1 MKRLSAALLAGLLLA
16 SSLPAMADSRDHG
29 PGRHFQP
36 ERHERYERYDHRS
49 NRGHHNHHRDYR
61 HNHGNAVLGVL
72 GAGLVLGAIALAA
85 EPPRPAPVVVVPA
98 RPAAG
103 VWHYCAS
110 AGTYYPYTE
119 TCPEGWRA
127 VPGGS
132 Y

>member
-16 SSLPAMADSRDHG
+16 SSLPALADSRDRGHG
-29 PGRHFQP
+29 RGFQP
-36 ERHERYERYDHRS
+36 DRYERYDHRS
-49 NRGHHNHHRDYR
+49 HRDRHNHHRDYR

-72 GAGLVLGAIALAA
+72 GAGLVLGAIALAS
-85 EPPRPAPVVVVPA
+85 EPHRPPPAPVVVVPV
-98 RPAAG
+98 RPSAG

-127 VPGGS
+127 VVP
-132 Y
+132 